1 MFTIKKIFQVH
12 RDFFSK
18 SFNKKFSIASIQ
30 INAEQNKKKF
40 QINAVQNKIIFR
52 LIQKKKKKQKAFSE
66 TSFPKAPR
74 RTDKKFN
81 SFQINAVQ
89 DKIIFQT
96 YQKKK
101 TKRHFQKLFSTE
113 LWGLAQENDNELEH
127 VSKIL

>member
-1 MFTIKKIFQVH
+1 MQNRTKKNP
-12 RDFFSK
+12 DKCST
-18 SFNKKFSIASIQ
+18 
-30 INAEQNKKKF
+30 EQNNF
-40 QINAVQNKIIFR
+40 QTYP
-52 LIQKKKKKQKAFSE
+52 KKKKKQKAFSE

-101 TKRHFQKLFSTE
+101 KNKKAFSETIF
-113 LWGLAQENDNELEH
+113 H
-127 VSKIL
+127 